1 MEQKN
6 NSMPE
11 MNDIQTFVNDSIM
24 YNLFDTNNN
33 LDNTITQESHD
44 FHNLE
49 TGIPDMD
56 HNYLSQLLHAVME
69 SESKKSAVDFV
80 SMSEVERIPVSEI
93 NAFNNFRPSSESNFQ
108 PDNTNDKEEDK
119 SSMNESNQDLATKSG
134 LNENGI
140 NKSRRLW
147 DDEEVSIFLN
157 HFKEDYALY
166 QKNSK
171 KFYEKMAS
179 KYFTSRSKG
188 AIQSKLNQLLDK
200 YEEVKSNSAKYNW
213 KWYRII
219 DDIIKEDSNDA
230 NDHDSDR
237 SSEIN
242 YYNERLKSKRLVK
255 SKNNKPTDVSEVE
268 SHEVIIGNHKINN
281 NNFIKAENNAIDNG
295 AVENRNCISKKR
307 RIGISSA
314 CIIADAIKESV
325 MYRERILEHDNKLKE
340 LEVKLS
346 QLSQKNNY

>member
-213 KWYRII
+213 KC
-219 DDIIKEDSNDA
+219 
-230 NDHDSDR
+230 
-237 SSEIN
+237 
-242 YYNERLKSKRLVK
+242 
-255 SKNNKPTDVSEVE
+255 KNNKPTDVSEVE